1 MGFYKLCLYR
11 NHINYFSFNNH
22 ISQLGTFEKSNAELA
37 GYFGLSDK
45 LAKTRR
51 NTAKLIPKSSNNLM
65 LILDSNDD

>member
-51 NTAKLIPKSSNNLM
+51 RAKLIPKSSNNLM